1 MLYLDENIYIPNL
14 LGIDSSLYS
23 IEIVNNVTNEKN
35 VIDASN
41 ISSNELYYQFN
52 LDVSGMPQNEYTIV
66 LYDDSSQCLGK
77 YLAQKGIR
85 SEVKRTSFENDTK
98 YIQFQYE

>member
-1 MLYLDENIYIPNL
+1 MIYLDQNIYIPNL

-23 IEIVNNVTNEKN
+23 IEIVNNVTNEKI
-35 VIDASN
+35 VLDATN

-85 SEVKRTSFENDTK
+85 SDVKRTSFENDTK
-98 YIQFQYE
+98 YIQFEN

>member
-1 MLYLDENIYIPNL
+1 MIYLDENIYIPNL

-23 IEIVNNVTNEKN
+23 IEIVNNVTNEK
-35 VIDASN
+35 ITLDASN

-52 LDVSGMPQNEYTIV
+52 LDVSGMSQNEYTVV

-98 YIQFQYE
+98 YIQYEV

>member
-1 MLYLDENIYIPNL
+1 MIYLDKNIYIPNL

-23 IEIVNNVTNEKN
+23 IEIVNNVTNEK
-35 VIDASN
+35 ITLDASN

-98 YIQFQYE
+98 YIQYEL

>member
-1 MLYLDENIYIPNL
+1 MLYLEENIYIPNL

-23 IEIVNNVTNEKN
+23 IEIVNNVTNQK
-35 VIDASN
+35 ITLDASN

-98 YIQFQYE
+98 YIQFEN

>member
-1 MLYLDENIYIPNL
+1 MIYLDKNIYIPNL

-23 IEIVNNVTNEKN
+23 IEIVNNVTNEK
-35 VIDASN
+35 ITLDATN

-52 LDVSGMPQNEYTIV
+52 LDVSEMPQNEYTIV

-98 YIQFQYE
+98 YIQYEV

>member
-1 MLYLDENIYIPNL
+1 MIYLDQNIYIPNL

-23 IEIVNNVTNEKN
+23 IEIVNNVTNEK
-35 VIDASN
+35 ITLDASN

-98 YIQFQYE
+98 YIQYEV

>member
-1 MLYLDENIYIPNL
+1 MIYLDENIYIPNL

-23 IEIVNNVTNEKN
+23 IEIVNNVTNEK
-35 VIDASN
+35 ITLDASN
-41 ISSNELYYQFN
+41 ISSNELYYQFS
-52 LDVSGMPQNEYTIV
+52 LDVSEMPQNEYTIV

-85 SEVKRTSFENDTK
+85 SEVKRTSFENNTK
-98 YIQFQYE
+98 YIQFEN

>member
-1 MLYLDENIYIPNL
+1 MVYLDENIYIPNL

-23 IEIVNNVTNEKN
+23 IEIVNNVTNEK
-35 VIDASN
+35 ITLDASN
-41 ISSNELYYQFN
+41 ISGNELYYQFN

-98 YIQFQYE
+98 YIQYEE

>member
-1 MLYLDENIYIPNL
+1 MLYLDQNIYIPNL

-35 VIDASN
+35 VLDATN

-98 YIQFQYE
+98 YIQFEN

>member
-1 MLYLDENIYIPNL
+1 MIYLDENIYIPNL

-23 IEIVNNVTNEKN
+23 IEIVNNVTNEK
-35 VIDASN
+35 ITLDASN

-52 LDVSGMPQNEYTIV
+52 LDVSGMSNNEYTIV

-85 SEVKRTSFENDTK
+85 SDVKRTSFENDTK
-98 YIQFQYE
+98 YIQYEV

>member
-1 MLYLDENIYIPNL
+1 MIYLDQNIYIPNL

-23 IEIVNNVTNEKN
+23 IEIVNNVTNEKTS
-35 VIDASN
+35 IDASN

-98 YIQFQYE
+98 YIEFEL

>member
-23 IEIVNNVTNEKN
+23 IEIVNNVTNQK
-35 VIDASN
+35 ITLDASN

-98 YIQFQYE
+98 YIQYEV

>member
-1 MLYLDENIYIPNL
+1 MLYLDNNIYIPNL

-23 IEIVNNVTNEKN
+23 IEIVNNVTNEK
-35 VIDASN
+35 ITLDASN

-66 LYDDSSQCLGK
+66 LYDDSSQYLGK

-98 YIQFQYE
+98 YIQFEL

>member
-1 MLYLDENIYIPNL
+1 MLYLDQNIYIPNL

-23 IEIVNNVTNEKN
+23 IEIVNNVTNEK
-35 VIDASN
+35 ITLDASN

-98 YIQFQYE
+98 YIQFEL

>member
-1 MLYLDENIYIPNL
+1 MLYLDQNIYIPNL

-23 IEIVNNVTNEKN
+23 IEIVNNVTNEKTS
-35 VIDASN
+35 IDASN
-41 ISSNELYYQFN
+41 ISNNELYYQFN
-52 LDVSGMPQNEYTIV
+52 LDVSAMPQNEYTIV

-98 YIQFQYE
+98 YIQFEL

>member
-1 MLYLDENIYIPNL
+1 MLYLDQNIYIPNL

-23 IEIVNNVTNEKN
+23 IEIVNNVTNEKI
-35 VIDASN
+35 VLDTTN

-85 SEVKRTSFENDTK
+85 SDVKRTSFENDTK
-98 YIQFQYE
+98 YIQYEL

>member
-1 MLYLDENIYIPNL
+1 MLYLDQNIYIPNL

-23 IEIVNNVTNEKN
+23 IEIVNNVTNEK
-35 VIDASN
+35 ITLDASN
-41 ISSNELYYQFN
+41 ISNNELYYQFN
-52 LDVSGMPQNEYTIV
+52 LDVSGMSDNEYTIV

-98 YIQFQYE
+98 YIQFEL

>member
-1 MLYLDENIYIPNL
+1 MLYLDQNIYIPNL

-23 IEIVNNVTNEKN
+23 IEIANNVTNDK
-35 VIDASN
+35 ITLDTSN

-52 LDVSGMPQNEYTIV
+52 LDVSGMPQNEYTII

-85 SEVKRTSFENDTK
+85 SEVKRASFENDTK
-98 YIQFQYE
+98 YIQFQL

>member
-1 MLYLDENIYIPNL
+1 MLYLDQNIYIPNL

-23 IEIVNNVTNEKN
+23 IEIVNNVTKEK
-35 VIDASN
+35 ITLDTSN

-85 SEVKRTSFENDTK
+85 SDVKRTSFENDTK
-98 YIQFQYE
+98 YIQFEL

>member
-1 MLYLDENIYIPNL
+1 MLYLDQNIYIPNL

-23 IEIVNNVTNEKN
+23 IEIVNNVTNEK
-35 VIDASN
+35 ITLDTSN

-85 SEVKRTSFENDTK
+85 SDVKRTSFENDTK
-98 YIQFQYE
+98 YIQFEL

>member
-1 MLYLDENIYIPNL
+1 MLYLDQNIYIPNL

-23 IEIVNNVTNEKN
+23 IEIVNNVTNEK
-35 VIDASN
+35 ITLDASN

-85 SEVKRTSFENDTK
+85 NDVKRTSFENDTK
-98 YIQFQYE
+98 YIQYEV

>member
-1 MLYLDENIYIPNL
+1 MLYLDQNIYIPNL

-23 IEIVNNVTNEKN
+23 IEIVNNVTNEKIT
-35 VIDASN
+35 IDASN

-98 YIQFQYE
+98 YIQYEV

>member
-1 MLYLDENIYIPNL
+1 MIYLDKNIYIPNL

-23 IEIVNNVTNEKN
+23 IEIVNNVTNEKTA
-35 VIDASN
+35 IDASN

-98 YIQFQYE
+98 YIQYEL

>member
-1 MLYLDENIYIPNL
+1 MLYLDQNIYIPNL

-98 YIQFQYE
+98 YIQFEYE

>member
-1 MLYLDENIYIPNL
+1 MLYLDQNIYIPNL

-23 IEIVNNVTNEKN
+23 VEIMNNVTNEKTI
-35 VIDASN
+35 IDASN
-41 ISSNELYYQFN
+41 SASNELYYQFN

-98 YIQFQYE
+98 YIQFEV

>member
-1 MLYLDENIYIPNL
+1 MIYLDENIYIPNL

-23 IEIVNNVTNEKN
+23 IEIVNNVTNEKI
-35 VIDASN
+35 VLDASN

-98 YIQFQYE
+98 YIQFEL

>member
-1 MLYLDENIYIPNL
+1 MLYLDQNIYIPNL

-23 IEIVNNVTNEKN
+23 IEIVNNVTNEKT
-35 VIDASN
+35 VLDASN
-41 ISSNELYYQFN
+41 ISNNELYYQFN

-77 YLAQKGIR
+77 YLAQKGIA

-98 YIQFQYE
+98 YIQFEL

>member
-1 MLYLDENIYIPNL
+1 MLYLDQNIYIPNL

-23 IEIVNNVTNEKN
+23 IEIVNNVTNEKI
-35 VIDASN
+35 VLDATN

-98 YIQFQYE
+98 YIQYEL

>member
-1 MLYLDENIYIPNL
+1 MIYLNENIYIPNL

-23 IEIVNNVTNEKN
+23 IEIVNNVTNEKTTL
-35 VIDASN
+35 DASN

-98 YIQFQYE
+98 YIQYEV

>member
-23 IEIVNNVTNEKN
+23 IEIVNNVTNEK
-35 VIDASN
+35 ITLDASN

-98 YIQFQYE
+98 YIQFEL

>member
-1 MLYLDENIYIPNL
+1 MIYLDENIYIPNL

-23 IEIVNNVTNEKN
+23 IEIVNNVTNEK
-35 VIDASN
+35 IILDASN

-52 LDVSGMPQNEYTIV
+52 LDMSGMPDNEYTIV

-77 YLAQKGIR
+77 YLAQKGIKK
-85 SEVKRTSFENDTK
+85 VVRTSFEDDTQ
-98 YIQFQYE
+98 YIQFEN

>member
-23 IEIVNNVTNEKN
+23 IEIVNNVTNQK
-35 VIDASN
+35 ITLDASN

-52 LDVSGMPQNEYTIV
+52 LDVSEMPQNEYTIV

-98 YIQFQYE
+98 YIEFEV

>member
-1 MLYLDENIYIPNL
+1 MIYLDENIYIPNL

-23 IEIVNNVTNEKN
+23 IEIVNNVTNDK
-35 VIDASN
+35 ITLDASN

-98 YIQFQYE
+98 YIQFEL

>member
-23 IEIVNNVTNEKN
+23 IEIVNNVTNEK
-35 VIDASN
+35 ITLDASN

-85 SEVKRTSFENDTK
+85 SDVKRTSFENDTK
-98 YIQFQYE
+98 YIQFQL

>member
-1 MLYLDENIYIPNL
+1 MIYLDENIYIPNL
-14 LGIDSSLYS
+14 LGIDSSIYS
-23 IEIVNNVTNEKN
+23 IEILNNVTNEK
-35 VIDASN
+35 ITLDASN

-52 LDVSGMPQNEYTIV
+52 LDVSGMLQNEYTIV

-98 YIQFQYE
+98 YIQFEL

>member
-1 MLYLDENIYIPNL
+1 MLYLDQNIYIPNL

-23 IEIVNNVTNEKN
+23 IEIVNNVTNEK
-35 VIDASN
+35 ITLDATN

-98 YIQFQYE
+98 YIQYEV